1 MYNCR
6 SEART
11 VRNEVVLTI
20 FSEKQSSSEPEK
32 AASLVKRLLCM
43 HKGQGSVPGTISI
56 TCLME
61 HACNTSTEDVGRG
74 RSRVQSHPWL
84 PRKISTWDN
93 QAPVPMKMAKPTS
106 FNLVTTDHRELSWA
120 PSNGCFLGL
129 EQHEGPSRLPA
140 CPPLPH
146 SVTYRSPRLFPPCL
160 VALPFFQVFTRV

>member
-6 SEART
+6 SKART

-20 FSEKQSSSEPEK
+20 FSTKQSRSGPEK

-61 HACNTSTEDVGRG
+61 HACNTSTKDVGRG
-74 RSRVQSHPWL
+74 RSQVQSHPWL

-93 QAPVPMKMAKPTS
+93 QDPVPMKMTKPTS
-106 FNLVTTDHRELSWA
+106 FILTTTNHKELSWA
-120 PSNGCFLGL
+120 PSNGCFLEL
-129 EQHEGPSRLPA
+129 EQHKGPSRLPV
-140 CPPLPH
+140 CPTLPH
-146 SVTYRSPRLFPPCL
+146 SVTFRIPGSLSPCL
-160 VALPFFQVFTRV
+160 VALHFFQVFPRV